1 MKLDISGVMTLKNI
15 ELLNN
20 DFLGRITTLE

>member
-1 MKLDISGVMTLKNI
+1 MKLDIAGVMTLKNI

-20 DFLGRITTLE
+20 DFLGKITTLE